1 MANKKPRRAVILQPR
16 DYDLFELLYRTGS
29 ATADQVFRASS
40 VFALRFASLDRV
52 QRRLRLLSDA
62 GWVRRFEYQTVKGIE
77 RAGYFKLTLKGY
89 REWLDD
95 HQAQPPT
102 KRFFEPIAAGKYRHD
117 YHLTDVIIKTLRGAR
132 RCGLSIT
139 NFRPQGTAAI
149 YVDDEPLLPDAMF
162 ELVNQAGRRFP
173 QCIEIDGSSERRSLL
188 GIDRWATKNLRYD
201 RWADWLVE
209 EGKPLPQVL
218 VFSWKSR
225 QRFQNI
231 LARFGQETRD
241 PNRILYKGCLVADYL
256 DSGDPIGD
264 PLFADHRRRGV
275 PMIVPTLLSCG
286 NASLDQVET
295 PSQVEYHSALLG
307 KPTAV
312 GMGAL

>member
-1 MANKKPRRAVILQPR
+1 
-16 DYDLFELLYRTGS
+16 
-29 ATADQVFRASS
+29 
-40 VFALRFASLDRV
+40 
-52 QRRLRLLSDA
+52 
-62 GWVRRFEYQTVKGIE
+62 
-77 RAGYFKLTLKGY
+77 
-89 REWLDD
+89 
-95 HQAQPPT
+95 
-102 KRFFEPIAAGKYRHD
+102 
-117 YHLTDVIIKTLRGAR
+117 
-132 RCGLSIT
+132 
-139 NFRPQGTAAI
+139 
-149 YVDDEPLLPDAMF
+149 MF

-173 QCIEIDGSSERRSLL
+173 QCIEIDGSSERRSRL

-231 LARFGQETRD
+231 LARFGHETRD